1 MTADLQSA
9 TSDSHIRV
17 FWGLPSPAQSA
28 PNDAG
33 FERVDRLKGN
43 IGHIRLT
50 RVVPPQIFK
59 DAADNAMRL
68 VADTDALIIDMRGN
82 RGGYPPSAVYL
93 SSFFL
98 DPARPIHVDSFIVR
112 NRGAPDFKTEEL
124 WSSPTPTHYIS
135 KRVYILVGPET
146 FSAGEGFAYE
156 LQALKRATIVGAKT
170 KGGAGGNPNG
180 PTPLGSNLFVFVP
193 SGRAESPVT
202 KSHWDRVGVIPDIQA
217 APDDALDAAMKL
229 ALASR

>member
-82 RGGYPPSAVYL
+82 RGDYPPSAVDL
-93 SSFFL
+93 SSFFSIRR
-98 DPARPIHVDSFIVR
+98 DPFTSIVSSSATGAHQTSRPKSSGAARRPPTTSANAFTFWSALRLFRRARDSRTSYKLSSARPLSARRQKEERGETRMAQLRSARIFSFSCR
-112 NRGAPDFKTEEL
+112 
-124 WSSPTPTHYIS
+124 
-135 KRVYILVGPET
+135 
-146 FSAGEGFAYE
+146 
-156 LQALKRATIVGAKT
+156 
-170 KGGAGGNPNG
+170 
-180 PTPLGSNLFVFVP
+180 
-193 SGRAESPVT
+193 
-202 KSHWDRVGVIPDIQA
+202 RVGQRA
-217 APDDALDAAMKL
+217 
-229 ALASR
+229 R